1 MGCCLS
7 KNDPCSNS
15 HSQIEQTDTKKK
27 LPVPVPVPITVKL
40 EHPKKQLAGFEAA
53 APKPECS
60 TKEIESET
68 KEVFTKKKKEVFVI
82 QHRKSNDN
90 RPETDG
96 SASNSSNSSDPS
108 RGSGSEEIGRN
119 ILAAAAN
126 GQAVRTS
133 SCTKEEVDAIL
144 IQCGRL
150 SRSSSGKGNGN
161 GNGNGNGHG
170 RRYSGSKRSFDFDR
184 ENDTIEDS
192 KRNGNEDEL
201 NDDDERS
208 RRRQSRGSNRRR
220 STPSRSRER
229 DQQQLRSGSKER
241 SQSNGRRVS
250 RSPGRRSESPITQT
264 HNGNGNGNGNGTVRP
279 GKLVSVPATVTSLS
293 VEKGS
298 VGNGNDGNVKRVLV
312 KRNVGSPRSQ
322 SPARAISPAR
332 ASSPVRGGNQGN
344 GGGQQQPVSAP
355 LSRNGSRKA
364 EHSPFRRTPLNEID
378 INSLPFHPLS
388 NKRPVSKGK
397 EIEEDVVLVKQPINS
412 GFQNKYAETNNVKA
426 SIQGTHRRSRSRGAE
441 GYEVT
446 KTNYCRVNELQ
457 TPNVEQLIE
466 DKRGQLDTVEYDAMV
481 TPVVVSGAETLKLP
495 QTLMR
500 SRSARRSRDLD
511 ISVEALLA
519 PTPATDY
526 NSLLLRDIQNFH
538 QKKNSN
544 TNANTNAT
552 ANANVSSSNNAGS
565 SNMEASNSYKLPPCV
580 SKACSIVE
588 AVADLNS
595 MTGSDDR
602 RKSPKE
608 TNFSFNSSK
617 KVLES
622 KDPFV
627 ESEVKVSDD
636 LMEPSLHKY
645 VTVRMK
651 GGDFNDEESS
661 GSNSYVGGSQQNWL
675 SSSTWEPT
683 SADSTESWTSKSYSR
698 EELNPAR
705 FQRHATSE
713 IACGINEEP
722 EKKYSNGGAT
732 RVRTIASRAP
742 TASASK
748 AAVASM

>member
-144 IQCGRL
+144 IQC
-150 SRSSSGKGNGN
+150 
-161 GNGNGNGHG
+161 
-170 RRYSGSKRSFDFDR
+170 
-184 ENDTIEDS
+184 
-192 KRNGNEDEL
+192 
-201 NDDDERS
+201 
-208 RRRQSRGSNRRR
+208 
-220 STPSRSRER
+220 
-229 DQQQLRSGSKER
+229 
-241 SQSNGRRVS
+241 
-250 RSPGRRSESPITQT
+250 
-264 HNGNGNGNGNGTVRP
+264 
-279 GKLVSVPATVTSLS
+279 VSVPATVTSLS

-412 GFQNKYAETNNVKA
+412 GFQQNKYAETNNVKA

-500 SRSARRSRDLD
+500 
-511 ISVEALLA
+511 
-519 PTPATDY
+519 
-526 NSLLLRDIQNFH
+526 
-538 QKKNSN
+538 
-544 TNANTNAT
+544 
-552 ANANVSSSNNAGS
+552 SSSNNAGS